1 MAQKILDLPIK
12 KRRFSIANCEC
23 SPEPGSCCGTAR
35 RCAEPPEATS
45 GMKKIMGISWGSS
58 YGICMLYVC
67 VYIYVQYVVMVMY
80 IYLCD

>member
-45 GMKKIMGISWGSS
+45 GMKKNMGISWGSS

-67 VYIYVQYVVMVMY
+67 VYICTICGYGYVY
-80 IYLCD
+80 IFM